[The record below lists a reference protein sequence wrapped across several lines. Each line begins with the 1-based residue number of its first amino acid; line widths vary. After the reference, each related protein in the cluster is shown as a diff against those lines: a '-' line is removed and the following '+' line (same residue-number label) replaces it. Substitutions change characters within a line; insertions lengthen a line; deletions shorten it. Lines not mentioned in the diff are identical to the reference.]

1 MPLPSASPRN
11 PLRWLLGLALQV
23 EVAAD
28 VASHDRA
35 LLEEVLG
42 LHPCGIGKAPRVPSR
57 SARVVGLSHWAK
69 EGWRGRLRP
78 HPPPRGASCPNLLVA
93 ADTQYETNNL
103 QDSTLAWT
111 CQCIRTAK

>member
-42 LHPCGIGKAPRVPSR
+42 L
-57 SARVVGLSHWAK
+57 
-69 EGWRGRLRP
+69 
-78 HPPPRGASCPNLLVA
+78 PPV
-93 ADTQYETNNL
+93 E
-103 QDSTLAWT
+103 
-111 CQCIRTAK
+111 

>member
-28 VASHDRA
+28 VVASHGCA

-42 LHPCGIGKAPRVPSR
+42 L
-57 SARVVGLSHWAK
+57 
-69 EGWRGRLRP
+69 
-78 HPPPRGASCPNLLVA
+78 PPV
-93 ADTQYETNNL
+93 E
-103 QDSTLAWT
+103 
-111 CQCIRTAK
+111 